1 MLLRISRS
9 RGRTLARQGLLAVA
23 WVAMLSGCIVPT
35 SVKPESER
43 TGDVRRSPDALAV
56 SVIFSR
62 DFSPEASN
70 SLGQEMVA
78 CVTDGLIAAVPEVRL
93 MSPAEAHRALF
104 GLEPGGVLLRADT
117 LPTLLARPETRR
129 RASEI
134 GLTHLIIVGG
144 HTRQTGEPIL
154 LGPGVAGGANAGTR
168 TTRLTASIFELVRPV
183 DAPAPVVS
191 AGAAGSRFLAAGVYP
206 LPFVVAGIPGT
217 ESAACQALGAEVAR
231 VMRGALDDDRR

>member
-1 MLLRISRS
+1 VP
-9 RGRTLARQGLLAVA
+9 ARQGLLAVVWA
-23 WVAMLSGCIVPT
+23 AMLAGCIVPT

-43 TGDVRRSPDALAV
+43 TGDVRRSPGALAA
-56 SVIFSR
+56 SVVFSR

-78 CVTDGLIAAVPEVRL
+78 CVTEGLTAAVPEVRL
-93 MSPAEAHRALF
+93 VSSAEFHRALF
-104 GLEPGGVLLRADT
+104 AVEPGGVLLRADT
-117 LPTLLARPETRR
+117 LPILLAQPETMR

-134 GLTHLIIVGG
+134 GLTHLIMVGG
-144 HTRQTGEPIL
+144 HTWQTSEPVPG
-154 LGPGVAGGANAGTR
+154 LGGAGGGGNAGTR
-168 TTRLTASIFELVRPV
+168 ATRLTASIFELARAV

-191 AGAAGSRFLAAGVYP
+191 AGAAGGRFVAAGVYP
-206 LPFVVAGIPGT
+206 LPFVVAGIPAT